1 MNTLEHPIFTVNSKS
16 LPGCVISCLL
26 LLSSLLLQSQP
37 MNAQEKVWQSVQT
50 QKSKVKELAKAQQK
64 KAGNRFKQLKSWGT
78 DSTYRHAL
86 YAGGRLHTT
95 GWSGQVHYHF
105 NRNTKDESF
114 IRLQLA
120 EIRHEKEVRQ
130 QRQDTAYRGLTAYRP
145 YVYGKQYKVYTTQ
158 LGYGREWTVVPSILQ
173 GNISLKASLEAG
185 LSMALLKPVYLN
197 LLRYDAQNQAYAS
210 SEAYIADNQE
220 LFLSRNRILGGDKW
234 SKGLDE
240 LRCIPGIYISP
251 SVIFS
256 PDRPST
262 FVQQFQIGAQLA
274 FYSKAVPVLL
284 QQKNNAWQ
292 ASFFVGISL
301 GKRW

>member
-1 MNTLEHPIFTVNSKS
+1 MNTLKYLFFTAITKS

-26 LLSSLLLQSQP
+26 VLASLQQ
-37 MNAQEKVWQSVQT
+37 MNAQDKVWQSVNT
-50 QKSKVKELAKAQQK
+50 RKIKVQEKAKAQQQK
-64 KAGNRFKQLKSWGT
+64 TRTRIKQLKEWGT
-78 DSTYRHAL
+78 DSNYRHAV
-86 YAGGRLHTT
+86 YVGGRLHTT

-105 NRNTKDESF
+105 NKNPKDESF
-114 IRLQLA
+114 IRLQVS

-145 YVYGKQYKVYTTQ
+145 YIFGKQYKVYTTQ
-158 LGYGREWTVVPSILQ
+158 LGYGREWTIIPSILQ

-185 LSMALLKPVYLN
+185 LSLTLLKPIYLN
-197 LLRYDAQNQAYAS
+197 LLRYDAQQQAYAS
-210 SEAYIADNQE
+210 SEAYTEDNQD
-220 LFLSRNRILGGDKW
+220 LFLSRNRILGADKW
-234 SKGLDE
+234 SKGLNE

-256 PDRPST
+256 PDRPSG

-274 FYSKAVPVLL
+274 CYTKAIPVLL
-284 QQKNNAWQ
+284 QQKNTFWQ